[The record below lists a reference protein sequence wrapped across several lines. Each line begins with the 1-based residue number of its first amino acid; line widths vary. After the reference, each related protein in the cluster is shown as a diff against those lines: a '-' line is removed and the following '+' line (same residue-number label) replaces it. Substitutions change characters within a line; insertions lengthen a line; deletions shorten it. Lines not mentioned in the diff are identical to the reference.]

1 MFSSRNYDRAAT
13 FYGALAHIYS
23 GGLIRKSKRAQIA
36 YLPQKSRVLY
46 LGAGDGDDAT
56 AAAAAGHDVT
66 AVDLSARMAE
76 RLRARLA
83 DKRVDAEV
91 IVADVFL
98 LDPVKTGRFDAIC
111 GNYFFNVFPESEV
124 EAVINQAVRFIKPG
138 GLLMVADM
146 APQSGFGGIL
156 GWLYLKF
163 GLMFFV
169 ILRLASPHPI
179 YDYASLGTRAGL
191 AVEAI
196 IDHRWASFLPALFRT
211 IVLRN
216 PE

>member
-1 MFSSRNYDRAAT
+1 
-13 FYGALAHIYS
+13 
-23 GGLIRKSKRAQIA
+23 
-36 YLPQKSRVLY
+36 
-46 LGAGDGDDAT
+46 
-56 AAAAAGHDVT
+56 VT

-124 EAVINQAVRFIKPG
+124 EAVINQAARFIKPG

-146 APQSGFGGIL
+146 APQSGFGGIF

-179 YDYASLGTRAGL
+179 YDYASLGRQAGM

-211 IVLRN
+211 VVLRKLQ
-216 PE
+216 